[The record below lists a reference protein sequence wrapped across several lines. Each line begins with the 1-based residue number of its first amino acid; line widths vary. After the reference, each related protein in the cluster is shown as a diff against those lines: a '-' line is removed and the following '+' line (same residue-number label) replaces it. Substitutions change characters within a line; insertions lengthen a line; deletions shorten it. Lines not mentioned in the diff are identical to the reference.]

1 MVGRLDLA
9 QRRHARDVGHD
20 ARLAQVAKL
29 GQQRQWIGAVLEGV
43 GRQIEPDAPGRLDG
57 GGGDG
62 RIPVR
67 FAHSPFQV
75 GQQDIARRAVIT
87 RRILHQA
94 AHMIPRRQNGRD
106 QVGRGRHLALADA
119 VEGGLA
125 VVGETGQGV
134 EAEHGPRSLQ
144 GVKPP
149 ENGVHQIAIL
159 GSVQQIEQALLDQLQ
174 VLSRLNL
181 ENGDGFVAH
190 RPSTFLATRTS

>member
-1 MVGRLDLA
+1 M
-9 QRRHARDVGHD
+9 
-20 ARLAQVAKL
+20 
-29 GQQRQWIGAVLEGV
+29 

-57 GGGDG
+57 GAGDG
-62 RIPVR
+62 RHTVR
-67 FAHSPFQV
+67 FTHGPFQV
-75 GQQDIARRAVIT
+75 YQQDIARRAVIA

-94 AHMIPRRQNGRD
+94 THMVPRRQNGRH
-106 QVGRGRHLALADA
+106 QVGRGRDLALSDA
-119 VEGGLA
+119 VESGLA

-149 ENGVHQIAIL
+149 EHGVHQIAIL
-159 GSVQQIEQALLDQLQ
+159 GSVQQIEQALFDQLQ